1 MIASSL
7 LSPPKGSRVHTAD
20 MIQAL
25 VQVIPQII
33 GALGLT
39 GVAIRYAPL
48 VIDRARLIGRL
59 QAAESRNADLEKLL
73 TTLQGAAAGW
83 EIVREEVQLLR
94 SQFGSAVLYI
104 GELVTHIRDGGT
116 SEDMPVIPSDLQEAV
131 NLSLRQREAQ
141 AE

>member
-1 MIASSL
+1 
-7 LSPPKGSRVHTAD
+7 

-25 VQVIPQII
+25 IQVIPQTIT
-33 GALGLT
+33 ALGFT

-48 VIDRARLIGRL
+48 VFSQARLLTRL
-59 QAAESRNADLEKLL
+59 QASENRNAELEKLL

>member
-1 MIASSL
+1 MISSSL
-7 LSPPKGSRVHTAD
+7 LSPPKGFRVHTAD
-20 MIQAL
+20 VVNSLI
-25 VQVIPQII
+25 QVIPQII

-39 GVAIRYAPL
+39 GVAIRYAPF
-48 VIDRARLIGRL
+48 VFDQARLLDRL
-59 QAAESRNADLEKLL
+59 RKADSHNASLEKLL
-73 TTLQGAAAGW
+73 TTLQGQAAGW

-116 SEDMPVIPSDLQEAV
+116 SEDMPAIPADLQEAV
-131 NLSLRQREAQ
+131 NLSLRQREM